1 MSVKEILQAQ
11 GCLYPDTIFAPQ
23 GWVCPKCGRVYS
35 PFTPMCLYCGDEG
48 NVTVTTDTKT
58 AVEAFE
64 RASEVDVGR
73 GIPNAKGGRG
83 MKCDEV
89 GE

>member
-11 GCLYPDTIFAPQ
+11 GCLYPNTMFAPQ

-48 NVTVTTDTKT
+48 NVTISTTSTGYVQK
-58 AVEAFE
+58 
-64 RASEVDVGR
+64 R
-73 GIPNAKGGRG
+73 G
-83 MKCDEV
+83 DEV
-89 GE
+89 EDE

>member
-1 MSVKEILQAQ
+1 MSKVFSINGNPKWA
-11 GCLYPDTIFAPQ
+11 GDGGSGSVLYPDTMFAPQ

-35 PFTPMCLYCGDEG
+35 PFIPMCLYCGDKG

-64 RASEVDVGR
+64 RASEVS
-73 GIPNAKGGRG
+73 K
-83 MKCDEV
+83 
-89 GE
+89 

>member
-1 MSVKEILQAQ
+1 MSKVFSINGNPKWA
-11 GCLYPDTIFAPQ
+11 GDGGGGAVLYPDTMFAPQ

-35 PFTPMCLYCGDEG
+35 PFMPMCLYCGDEV

-64 RASEVDVGR
+64 RASEV
-73 GIPNAKGGRG
+73 N
-83 MKCDEV
+83 E
-89 GE
+89 